1 MGELSEMLLDRMV
14 YDPNRGIVEG
24 ALDVVKGVF
33 RFSTSGVKMDISVNT
48 PVASIGVRGTEFD
61 VLATATT
68 MEVAVHEGTVEVAS
82 AAGVVSVSRGQ
93 VYSVTPAGIGFADQ
107 ASPEMQAAVTTMLSL
122 VASRG
127 DSGQASS
134 QTAAGTQ
141 ASPETAALPSTP
153 QPTTGTDLENTLY
166 MGLEAGRIVIELRP
180 DLAPRHVERFKQL
193 AREKFYDGLTF
204 HFVRPG
210 YVAETGDPTG
220 TGSGGSGQ
228 TLAAEF
234 SDQPFERGAAG
245 MSRKSSD
252 ENSGDNQFYFALGRA
267 ANLDG
272 KYTLIGQ
279 VVSGLDLLDALPA
292 GRPPKPPGKILT
304 LRVAADTAN

>member
-1 MGELSEMLLDRMV
+1 MDEHRIPGSKITTTNAHILIVLGLLTILLAPPPVRAAIEVGTAVNVVNKVYAKTPNRQLNLGDGVVFRETVSTGEESAVDIKLVGDSKLIMGELSEMLLDRMV

-33 RFSTSGVKMDISVNT
+33 RFSTSGVKMDISINT

-141 ASPETAALPSTP
+141 ASP
-153 QPTTGTDLENTLY
+153 
-166 MGLEAGRIVIELRP
+166 
-180 DLAPRHVERFKQL
+180 
-193 AREKFYDGLTF
+193 
-204 HFVRPG
+204 
-210 YVAETGDPTG
+210 
-220 TGSGGSGQ
+220 
-228 TLAAEF
+228 
-234 SDQPFERGAAG
+234 
-245 MSRKSSD
+245 
-252 ENSGDNQFYFALGRA
+252 
-267 ANLDG
+267 
-272 KYTLIGQ
+272 
-279 VVSGLDLLDALPA
+279 
-292 GRPPKPPGKILT
+292 
-304 LRVAADTAN
+304 